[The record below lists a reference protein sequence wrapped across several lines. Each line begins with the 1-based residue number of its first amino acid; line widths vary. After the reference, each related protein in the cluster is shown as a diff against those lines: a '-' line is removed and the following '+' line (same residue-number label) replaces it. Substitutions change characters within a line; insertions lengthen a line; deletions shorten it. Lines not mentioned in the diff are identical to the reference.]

1 MTMVSYYEC
10 GVLESWGFVQCAQ
23 GARNRKNHGGKTT
36 VGQPAATLASASLKV
51 TMAVL
56 YKCKKNGLVTDWYRR
71 RANLNTGDIR
81 SACDSPVLNGLS
93 DDY

>member
-1 MTMVSYYEC
+1 MTMISYYEC

-36 VGQPAATLASASLKV
+36 VGQPAATLASASLKF
-51 TMAVL
+51 TMAVMQ
-56 YKCKKNGLVTDWYRR
+56 KNGLVTDWYRR

-81 SACDSPVLNGLS
+81 SAWDSPVLNGLS
-93 DDY
+93 DDC